1 MTVAS
6 AQASGENAAACTPP
20 AGALGRATALSPD
33 ALAAPGETRPFAPFE
48 WMIAARYLRAR
59 RKEGSVSVI
68 AGFSILGIMLGVA
81 TLIIVMAVMNG
92 FRTELFSKILGL
104 NGHVIVS
111 KVSDEFTDYT
121 DMAARVAKAPGVK
134 HVMPLIEAQ
143 VLASSPLQGLGALV
157 RGVPEDGLK
166 SLALVAN
173 NVRYGTIE
181 GFDNQSGVAIGIRLA
196 NALGL
201 RLGDSVTLISP
212 RGATTPFGVSPRT
225 KPYVISAVFE
235 LGMSEY
241 DKTII
246 FMPLAEAQKF
256 FSRGP
261 VVDVLEVVVDNPD
274 RVEAFAPAIKLA
286 AGDSV
291 QMADWKQRNETFF
304 RVIEVERLA
313 MFIILSLIVLVAALN
328 IVSGIMMLVKDKG
341 RDIAVLRTMGATSG
355 SMMRVFLINGA
366 TIGLVGTLAGLV
378 LGLLFCSN
386 IEAIR
391 QFLQWMSG
399 RAVFDSNVYYL
410 TRMPVAVDPWE
421 TAFIV
426 VMAFVIAILATLY
439 PSWQASRL
447 DPVEALRYE

>member
-1 MTVAS
+1 MTLSGLSKS
-6 AQASGENAAACTPP
+6 AQKP
-20 AGALGRATALSPD
+20 AEGHTAG
-33 ALAAPGETRPFAPFE
+33 GETAPFASFE
-48 WMIAARYLRAR
+48 WMIARRYLRAR

-68 AGFSILGIMLGVA
+68 AGFSILGISLGVA

-111 KVSDEFTDYT
+111 KLNDDFTDYAE
-121 DMAARVAKAPGVK
+121 MASRLDKVPGVK

-157 RGVPEDGLK
+157 RGVPESGLK
-166 SLALVAN
+166 SLPLVAN
-173 NVRYGTIE
+173 NIRYGTID
-181 GFDNQSGVAIGIRLA
+181 GFDEQSGVAVGIRLA

-212 RGATTPFGVSPRT
+212 RGATTPFGTSPRT

-246 FMPLAEAQKF
+246 FMPLPEAQKF

-261 VVDVLEVVVDNPD
+261 VVDVLEVVVDHPD
-274 RVEAFAPAIKLA
+274 RVEAYAASIKDA
-286 AGDSV
+286 AGPSV
-291 QMADWKQRNETFF
+291 QTSDWKQRNETFF

-366 TIGLVGTLAGLV
+366 TIGLVGTLAGLL
-378 LGLLFCSN
+378 LGLLFCWN
-386 IEAIR
+386 IESIR
-391 QFLQWMSG
+391 QFVQWASG
-399 RAVFDSNVYYL
+399 RTVFDANVYYL

-426 VMAFVIAILATLY
+426 VMAFVIAVLATLY

-447 DPVEALRYE
+447 DPVEALRYQ